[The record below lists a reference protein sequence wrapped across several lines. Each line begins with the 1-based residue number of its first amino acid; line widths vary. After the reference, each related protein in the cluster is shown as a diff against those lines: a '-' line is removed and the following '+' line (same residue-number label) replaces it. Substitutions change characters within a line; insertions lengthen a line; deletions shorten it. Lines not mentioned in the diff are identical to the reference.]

1 MEEYLMTS
9 TGDLKLVS
17 DYTGLN
23 FNEVIELDCITYK
36 MLVRDAFVDMM
47 SRSEEGRDYLEQCW
61 VLKQTKPDTVG
72 LRKLT
77 EKR

>member
-1 MEEYLMTS
+1 MTS

-17 DYTGLN
+17 NYTGLN
-23 FNEVIELDCITYK
+23 FNEAIELDCITYK
-36 MLVRDAFVDMM
+36 MLVRDAFIDMM
-47 SRSEEGRDYLEQCW
+47 SQTEEGRDYLEQCW
-61 VLKQTKPDTVG
+61 ILTQTKPDTAG